1 MKLSYNINVIKL
13 TVLTVISLAG
23 ISINCYSQTNYDSLR
38 QIIKLSNSDSLKMI
52 AAYDISKNI
61 CYTMPDSGIHYAL
74 MAYDFAS
81 SADLLSGQASACSQ
95 IGFSYNQ
102 KEVIDSAIFYWQ
114 KSAKLYKSIGDDFK
128 EAYIMN
134 NVGSILIFEGKYD
147 EAKIVLNKVI
157 KTMIRLEKNDY
168 IISTINNLG
177 LLYDIKGD
185 YEKAYTYYQDAYERS
200 LKINDKNGMGTALN
214 NISVMYYFV
223 EDYEKSI
230 DFGKKALE
238 IWTGERFF
246 GSRSK
251 TYKNIAVSFDLLG
264 QVDSA
269 IYYNHKALATDI
281 KLKNETGQA
290 KTAHNLGCLYTDQGD
305 LQRGLEYL
313 LQAKEMKSRYP
324 VREGSASTYNYL
336 GNIYTKLGNFK
347 EALLH
352 LNEGEAISK
361 KFLSLEDIKD
371 NLAFRIQH
379 HEAQG
384 NYQQAFEDQK
394 EFIEMKD
401 SLLNIQ
407 TKAKIADIN
416 IKYETSQKDLE
427 NEKLTSQ
434 SILNKQTIN
443 AQQKYLFGGLLGLGI
458 ISLISVFLYRQREKL
473 KELNTR
479 LKQQKDQIKI
489 LNQELNHRVKN
500 NLAFMTSLLEM
511 QGRRSKTEE
520 AKTILKESE
529 NRIKALSLVHSNLF
543 QNTEDTEL
551 NLNSYLQEITSHL
564 EEIFEFPGKEL
575 QINRTFI
582 DYYLNAEDAMRF
594 GLIVNELF
602 TNTVKHAFESKDKI
616 TISISTSMTKEGKL
630 QLEYADNGPG
640 IIKKSLPDK
649 ASSSLGM
656 KLIELLKKQLGD
668 KYIITLTW

>member
-394 EFIEMKD
+394 EFIELKD